1 MSHKVGVS
9 MGGRVGDWFIRTI
22 RRQVVNTGA
31 QGLLSGATLQFKFLP
46 WFSIA
51 GFVTVALFCII
62 FGMVLS
68 YFMAREILEH
78 DTLLTYDFINSVERV
93 QTKQAQLDGKATL
106 GQLLD
111 ERTDF
116 ASLGIAPELAADVRR
131 QYYDHI
137 RMLPDEPLATVFA
150 RDRMIIW
157 STNSALIGKI
167 NDGNDELEEAIVN
180 RRMVSTNSFSG
191 EHEKEE
197 QQFSSEPGAP
207 FVESYIPLLD
217 LKGDVVAVVEIYQE
231 PRNLLQTI
239 RHGKLLI
246 WGCIALGAAFLYIA
260 PFWIFR
266 RVDGALSEQQRRLSE
281 AEALCVVG
289 EMSAAVAHGIRN
301 PLATIRSSAEL
312 ALDASPEDARKNAA
326 DIITQVDRLGKWVRD
341 LLVFSR
347 PVSGENEAINVV
359 ALVDQCLPSF
369 SYQLEKAGI
378 SCEFIRPTEVVPRVV
393 ANRLLANQALA
404 SIICN
409 AIEAM
414 PSGGFLRLQVLVSA
428 LCNRV
433 DIIVSDTGAGMSPTQ
448 IELAFKPFYTTKNN
462 GIGLG
467 LAQVKRI
474 MERFG
479 GIASLHSR
487 RGVGMQAC
495 LSFQVA

>member
-1 MSHKVGVS
+1 MIHKFSTSVG
-9 MGGRVGDWFIRTI
+9 GVGDWLTRTI
-22 RRQVVNTGA
+22 RGQATNGGA
-31 QGLLSGATLQFKFLP
+31 RGLLPGATLQFKFIP

-51 GFVTVALFCII
+51 GFVTVALFCIV
-62 FGMVLS
+62 FGIVLS
-68 YFMAREILEH
+68 YFMTREILEH
-78 DTLLTYDFINSVERV
+78 DTLVTSEFINSVERV
-93 QTKQAQLDGKATL
+93 QSKQAKLDGKVTL

-116 ASLGIAPELAADVRR
+116 AALGINTELAADVRQ

-150 RDRMIIW
+150 RDHTIIW

-167 NDGNDELEEAIVN
+167 NDGNDELEEAIAS
-180 RRMVSTNSFSG
+180 RHIVSTNSFSG
-191 EHEKEE
+191 EHEKLE

-207 FVESYIPLLD
+207 FVESYIPLMD
-217 LKGDVVAVVEIYQE
+217 LKGNVVAVVEVYQE

-239 RHGKLLI
+239 RRGKLLI
-246 WGCIALGAAFLYIA
+246 WACIALGAAFLYIA

-266 RVDGALSEQQRRLSE
+266 RVDNALSEQQRRLRE

-312 ALDASPEDARKNAA
+312 ALDADPEDARKNAS

-347 PVSGENEAINVV
+347 PVSGENEATNVV
-359 ALVDQCLPSF
+359 TLVDECLLNF
-369 SYQLEKAGI
+369 ATQLKKSGI
-378 SCEFIRPTEVVPRVV
+378 SCEFIRPTEAVPLVI
-393 ANRLLANQALA
+393 ANRMLANQALA
-404 SIICN
+404 SIISN

-414 PSGGFLRLQVLVSA
+414 PSGGSLRLQVQVSS
-428 LCNRV
+428 LSNRV
-433 DIIVSDTGAGMSPTQ
+433 DIIVSDTGGGMSPTQ
-448 IELAFKPFYTTKNN
+448 IELAFKPFYTTKTN

-467 LAQVKRI
+467 MAQVKRI

-479 GIASLHSR
+479 GVASLHSR
-487 RGVGMQAC
+487 EGVGTQAC
-495 LSFQVA
+495 LSFLAA

>member
-1 MSHKVGVS
+1 MIHKFSTSVG
-9 MGGRVGDWFIRTI
+9 GVGDWFIRII
-22 RRQVVNTGA
+22 RGQASNGGA
-31 QGLLSGATLQFKFLP
+31 RGVLSGATLQFKFIP

-51 GFVTVALFCII
+51 GFVTVALFCVV

-68 YFMAREILEH
+68 YFMTREILEH
-78 DTLLTYDFINSVERV
+78 DTLVTSEFINSVERV
-93 QTKQAQLDGKATL
+93 QSKQAKLDGKATL

-111 ERTDF
+111 ERTNF
-116 ASLGIAPELAADVRR
+116 AALGVDAALAADVRQ

-150 RDRMIIW
+150 RDHKIIW
-157 STNSALIGKI
+157 STNSSLIGKI
-167 NDGNDELEEAIVN
+167 NEGNDELEEAIAS

-197 QQFSSEPGAP
+197 QQFSSEAGAP
-207 FVESYIPLLD
+207 FVESYIPLMD
-217 LKGDVVAVVEIYQE
+217 LKGDVVAVVEVYQE

-239 RHGKLLI
+239 RRGKLLI
-246 WGCIALGAAFLYIA
+246 WACIALGAAFLYIA

-266 RVDGALSEQQRRLSE
+266 RVDNALSEQQRRLRE

-312 ALDASPEDARKNAA
+312 ALDADPEDVRKNAS
-326 DIITQVDRLGKWVRD
+326 DIITQVDRLGKWVRE

-359 ALVDQCLPSF
+359 ALVEECLLNF
-369 SYQLEKAGI
+369 ATQLKNSRI
-378 SCEFIRPTEVVPRVV
+378 SCEFIRPTEAVPLVI
-393 ANRLLANQALA
+393 ANRMLANQALA
-404 SIICN
+404 SIISN

-414 PSGGFLRLQVLVSA
+414 PNGGSLRLQVLVSS
-428 LCNRV
+428 LSNRV
-433 DIIVSDTGAGMSPTQ
+433 DITVSDTGRGMSPTQ
-448 IELAFKPFYTTKNN
+448 IELAFKPFYTTKTN

-467 LAQVKRI
+467 MAQVKRI

-479 GIASLHSR
+479 GVASLHSR
-487 RGVGMQAC
+487 EGVGTQAC
-495 LSFQVA
+495 LSFLAA